1 MSDKFKIEIIS
12 PEKTILE
19 ADIEE
24 AIIPAFEGMMTILK
38 DHISLVTFLR
48 PGFIEI
54 TETNKFKK
62 LREDSYLTNCPCH
75 DDNNPSLAISQGHSR
90 VIFKCFAGCSQQEL
104 LNYFSNEL
112 RQS

>member
-1 MSDKFKIEIIS
+1 
-12 PEKTILE
+12 
-19 ADIEE
+19 
-24 AIIPAFEGMMTILK
+24 MTYHK
-38 DHISLVTFLR
+38 KRDFNSLRLQNYIDVL
-48 PGFIEI
+48 PK
-54 TETNKFKK
+54 TNKFKK

-104 LNYFSNEL
+104 LNYFSNAL